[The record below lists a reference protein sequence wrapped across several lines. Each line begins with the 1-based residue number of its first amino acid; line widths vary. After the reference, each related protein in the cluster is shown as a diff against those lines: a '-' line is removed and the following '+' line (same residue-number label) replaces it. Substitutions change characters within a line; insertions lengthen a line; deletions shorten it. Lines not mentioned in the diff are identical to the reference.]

1 MSEPE
6 IKVVDKRIFLADGSL
21 REEYRFLEEEA
32 SARAASAPAEPPSTP
47 AAPAA
52 TSLPPPAA
60 PLAEPSPELDPFG
73 PDPGGPGF
81 FHLLEMIAG
90 PISIYLGDAPL
101 PGGQDGEDLEMA
113 RLHID
118 LLSVLKQKTAGNL
131 SAREAAVLE
140 DLIYRFRMRYVQKQG

>member
-1 MSEPE
+1 MSERD
-6 IKVVDKRIFLADGSL
+6 IKIIDKRIFLPDGSL
-21 REEYRFLEEEA
+21 REEYRFLEDEA
-32 SARAASAPAEPPSTP
+32 SAPAVSAPAEPPPP
-47 AAPAA
+47 AAPA
-52 TSLPPPAA
+52 PEPAG
-60 PLAEPSPELDPFG
+60 ELDPFA
-73 PDPGGPGF
+73 PEPGGPGF

-101 PGGQDGEDLEMA
+101 PGGHHGEDLEMA
-113 RLHID
+113 RLHIE